1 MPEDPLF
8 PGQGLALKP
17 ALFRDAA
24 QTIEQQRRFKTI
36 RTQRTCQASQVRE
49 VIEVDLDGQ
58 AAGVLSSEPA
68 HKLLEIC
75 VSLPADIFQ
84 AVPVLSMEANQVAA
98 APMVWPKS
106 QALSLQQA
114 EGLIHVSRIQIRTVA
129 THNHDL
135 LVAQTS

>member
-1 MPEDPLF
+1 MS
-8 PGQGLALKP
+8 
-17 ALFRDAA
+17 
-24 QTIEQQRRFKTI
+24 I
-36 RTQRTCQASQVRE
+36 
-49 VIEVDLDGQ
+49 
-58 AAGVLSSEPA
+58 
-68 HKLLEIC
+68 
-75 VSLPADIFQ
+75 
-84 AVPVLSMEANQVAA
+84 EANEVAA